1 MAVGT
6 ESIFIHVIIS
16 LTLLLFTA
24 KIFAEL
30 FHRIKLPIVLGE
42 LLAGI
47 IIGPYALGGL
57 PLFNGEPL
65 VILDETIKHIGE
77 LAAIVILFVAGLE
90 ITPREFLRGG
100 LSSFTI
106 GALGVIVPFFVGYFV
121 FSLYGLEALETLLIA
136 TALTA
141 TSIAI
146 SIQVLSS
153 LGKMQ
158 TKEARLI
165 LGAAIVDDILAIAV
179 LSVVLT
185 MVQTGNTTP
194 DIMEITFLILK
205 ILGLFIAISIQVLS
219 SLGKMQ
225 TKEARLIL
233 GAAIVDDI
241 LAIAVLSVVLTM
253 VQTGNTTPDIM
264 EITFLIL
271 KILGLFVAILV
282 GAILIVP
289 RILHREKLWKSQGSI
304 EGITTA
310 IFFGGAGIAALVGLS
325 PIVGAFAIGMAVAS
339 TRLIKQVEEYVHKLQ
354 IIFAPLF
361 FAIIGAQVDLR
372 GINLDV
378 LLIAGI
384 LIFIA
389 IVTKMLGCGLPS
401 LIFLK
406 DKSKAMRVGIGMV
419 SRGEVGLIVAGVGA
433 TSGVIS
439 GDVYTAII
447 VMVAVTTIITPIWLK
462 KAYSKELV

>member
-1 MAVGT
+1 MAA
-6 ESIFIHVIIS
+6 ESVFIHIIIS
-16 LTLLLFTA
+16 LSILLFSA
-24 KIFAEL
+24 KVFAEI
-30 FHRIKLPIVLGE
+30 FQRIKLPVVLGE

-47 IIGPYALGGL
+47 MVGPYALGGL
-57 PLFNGEPL
+57 PLFDGGPL
-65 VILDETIKHIGE
+65 VVLDETVKHIGE
-77 LAAIVILFVAGLE
+77 LSAIVILFVAGLE

-100 LSSFTI
+100 AASFTVGAI
-106 GALGVIVPFFVGYFV
+106 GVVIPFFVGFGV
-121 FSLYGLEALETLLIA
+121 FSIYGLNAFETLLIA

-146 SIQVLSS
+146 SIQVLTE

-158 TKEARLI
+158 SKEARLI

-179 LSVVLT
+179 LSVV
-185 MVQTGNTTP
+185 V
-194 DIMEITFLILK
+194 
-205 ILGLFIAISIQVLS
+205 
-219 SLGKMQ
+219 
-225 TKEARLIL
+225 
-233 GAAIVDDI
+233 
-241 LAIAVLSVVLTM
+241 TM

-271 KILGLFVAILV
+271 KILGLFVALLIGSV
-282 GAILIVP
+282 LIVP
-289 RILHREKLWKSQGSI
+289 RILHRERLWKSQGSI

-325 PIVGAFAIGMAVAS
+325 PIVGAFSIGMAVAS

-372 GINLDV
+372 GINFDV
-378 LLIAGI
+378 LVIAGI
-384 LIFIA
+384 LVFIA
-389 IVTKMLGCGLPS
+389 IFTKLLGCGLPS
-401 LIFLK
+401 LIFLKK

-447 VMVAVTTIITPIWLK
+447 VMVA
-462 KAYSKELV
+462 

>member
-1 MAVGT
+1 MAIGT
-6 ESIFIHVIIS
+6 ESSTIFIHVIIS
-16 LTLLLFTA
+16 LALLLFTA
-24 KIFAEL
+24 KIFEEF

-65 VILDETIKHIGE
+65 VILDETIKNFGE

-100 LSSFTI
+100 ASSFTV
-106 GALGVIVPFFVGYFV
+106 GALGVIVPFFVGYIV
-121 FSLYGLEALETLLIA
+121 FSLYGLDALETLLIA

-146 SIQVLSS
+146 SIQVLTS
-153 LGKMQ
+153 LGKMH

-194 DIMEITFLILK
+194 DLMEISFLILK
-205 ILGLFIAISIQVLS
+205 ILGLFIAL
-219 SLGKMQ
+219 
-225 TKEARLIL
+225 
-233 GAAIVDDI
+233 
-241 LAIAVLSVVLTM
+241 
-253 VQTGNTTPDIM
+253 
-264 EITFLIL
+264 
-271 KILGLFVAILV
+271 LV
-282 GAILIVP
+282 GSIFIVP

-378 LLIAGI
+378 LFIAGI
-384 LIFIA
+384 LVSIA
-389 IVTKMLGCGLPS
+389 ISTKILGCALPS
-401 LIFLK
+401 LIFLQK

-433 TSGVIS
+433 TSGVLS

-447 VMVAVTTIITPIWLK
+447 VMVAATTIITPIWLK
-462 KAYSKELV
+462 KAYSKELA

>member
-1 MAVGT
+1 MAIGT

-16 LTLLLFTA
+16 LALLLFTA

-30 FHRIKLPIVLGE
+30 FHRVKLPIVLGE

-47 IIGPYALGGL
+47 MIGPYALGGL

-65 VILDETIKHIGE
+65 VILDETIKNIGQ

-100 LSSFTI
+100 ASSFTI
-106 GALGVIVPFFVGYFV
+106 GALGVIVPFFIGYFV

-153 LGKMQ
+153 
-158 TKEARLI
+158 I
-165 LGAAIVDDILAIAV
+165 
-179 LSVVLT
+179 
-185 MVQTGNTTP
+185 
-194 DIMEITFLILK
+194 
-205 ILGLFIAISIQVLS
+205 
-219 SLGKMQ
+219 GKMQ

-271 KILGLFVAILV
+271 KILGLFVVLLV
-282 GAILIVP
+282 GSIVIVP
-289 RILHREKLWKSQGSI
+289 RILHRERLWKSQGSI

-384 LIFIA
+384 LVFIA
-389 IVTKMLGCGLPS
+389 IVTKLLGCGLPS

-406 DKSKAMRVGIGMV
+406 DKSKAMRVGIGMI
-419 SRGEVGLIVAGVGA
+419 SRGEVGLIVAGIGA
-433 TSGVIS
+433 TSGVLS

>member
-1 MAVGT
+1 MAIGT
-6 ESIFIHVIIS
+6 ESIFIHIIIS
-16 LTLLLFTA
+16 LALLLFTA

-30 FHRIKLPIVLGE
+30 FHRVKLPIVLGE

-47 IIGPYALGGL
+47 VIGPYALGGL
-57 PLFNGEPL
+57 PLFNGESL
-65 VILDETIKHIGE
+65 VILDETIKNIGE

-100 LSSFTI
+100 ASSFTI

-153 LGKMQ
+153 IGKMQ

-165 LGAAIVDDILAIAV
+165 LGAAIVDDILAIA
-179 LSVVLT
+179 
-185 MVQTGNTTP
+185 
-194 DIMEITFLILK
+194 I
-205 ILGLFIAISIQVLS
+205 
-219 SLGKMQ
+219 
-225 TKEARLIL
+225 
-233 GAAIVDDI
+233 
-241 LAIAVLSVVLTM
+241 LSVVLTM

-271 KILGLFVAILV
+271 KILGLFVALLV
-282 GAILIVP
+282 GSILIVP

-384 LIFIA
+384 LVFIA
-389 IVTKMLGCGLPS
+389 IVTKLLGCGLPS
-401 LIFLK
+401 IIFLK
-406 DKSKAMRVGIGMV
+406 DKSKAMKVGIGMI
-419 SRGEVGLIVAGVGA
+419 SRGEVGLIVAGIGA
-433 TSGVIS
+433 TSGVLS

-447 VMVAVTTIITPIWLK
+447 VMVAVTTIITPIWIK
-462 KAYSKELV
+462 KAYQKELTT